1 MPLLMFVLVVLVGF
15 LLVLVLGNPN
25 MFDIFGSN
33 ANNQANLV
41 MAQAQAQINQ
51 SYAQQDIISRE
62 TNRMMMI
69 QFWQNT
75 MNIGNIIVIFFLSSL
90 FILGVLYFY
99 NKFTVNKNTRSSFD
113 TGRVVSMNGKY
124 WKVFEDNKGEL
135 FCMETSYPRGQV
147 ISLEDKWKG

>member
-1 MPLLMFVLVVLVGF
+1 MPLLMFVLIILVGF

-33 ANNQANLV
+33 VNNQANLV

-75 MNIGNIIVIFFLSSL
+75 MTIGNIIVIFFLSAL

-99 NKFTVNKNTRSSFD
+99 NKFTVNKNSRQSFE
-113 TGRVVSMNGKY
+113 TGQIVSMNGKY
-124 WKVFEDNKGEL
+124 WIVFEDNRGEL
-135 FCMETSYPRGQV
+135 FYMETSYPRGQV
-147 ISLEDKWKG
+147 ISLENKWKG